1 MKKTLIYIT
10 TLSLL
15 LLLGLAACQETAPPA
30 TETPTAADA
39 PETAVNGP
47 DIAFTLRHDGAPN
60 VNVKDYVGILSGRNG
75 CIHVEIPDASD
86 LNAPTSSYL
95 AVLPP
100 DYSLERRDQFI
111 VMLDGNG
118 SPVGTI
124 GDFIWVAGEI
134 IEETTDQIE
143 AQLPP
148 YCSGPYIYIISASS
162 EVPF

>member
-15 LLLGLAACQETAPPA
+15 LLIGLAACQQTPA
-30 TETPTAADA
+30 AETETPTATPAA
-39 PETAVNGP
+39 PAAISGP
-47 DIAFTLRHDGAPN
+47 DIAFTLRHDGEPDVATT
-60 VNVKDYVGILSGRNG
+60 DFVGILSGRNG

-111 VMLDGNG
+111 VMLDGKG
-118 SPVGTI
+118 SPVGTV

-134 IEETTDQIE
+134 VTEISTEMET
-143 AQLPP
+143 QLPP

-162 EVPF
+162 EIPF